1 MFYLIIQPPHRSLTL
16 GQQLPEMFILLP
28 HSVDLLHQ
36 SIHTASD
43 RLWIGRKRVE
53 SQNPFVRNFAS
64 KQYIFEGSIRLKKVI
79 LNFQQKKSNSPLR
92 PHSHRSSSPGWVC
105 PMTFASR
112 PSAAASPLDCSDCLC
127 FGCDANGLTH
137 GLWKKNQMKT
147 ATENVTPKTQTFQN
161 N

>member
-79 LNFQQKKSNSPLR
+79 LNFQQKNRTHLSARTLTDRHLLAEFARWHLR
-92 PHSHRSSSPGWVC
+92 AGPRLLRLRWTVR
-105 PMTFASR
+105 TV
-112 PSAAASPLDCSDCLC
+112 SALDVMQMDW
-127 FGCDANGLTH
+127 LTIPE
-137 GLWKKNQMKT
+137 KNRVKT
-147 ATENVTPKTQTFQN
+147 ATENAAPKTQTFQN